1 MYSLYWLRRSRT
13 SSLRRSSTANSS
25 EMTSAIFS
33 ATRSGFDV
41 SMVPGVRLFTSCL
54 EMYETNSLA
63 HSMLLA
69 REFVSYISKQL
80 VKSLTPGTIETSN
93 PDLVAEKIA
102 EVISEELAVED
113 RLNDEVR
120 DLLSQYSEYM
130 RRESVS
136 YQEMFR
142 RIKNTLIS
150 QRKVVKASGRD
161 TGDAMKLSRDK
172 VTDISHKVIEM
183 LRKSRELR
191 LRNKDSNAVRLE
203 IVRLMTEVLMTEDK
217 VDRAARAKIRTQK
230 RDIPEGSEEWDI
242 LLRRY
247 YSEELK
253 KLGIDIAGR

>member
-1 MYSLYWLRRSRT
+1 
-13 SSLRRSSTANSS
+13 
-25 EMTSAIFS
+25 
-33 ATRSGFDV
+33 
-41 SMVPGVRLFTSCL
+41 
-54 EMYETNSLA
+54 
-63 HSMLLA
+63 MLLA
-69 REFVSYISKQL
+69 REVVSYISKQL
-80 VKSLTPGTIETSN
+80 VKNLTPGTIETSN
-93 PDLVAEKIA
+93 PLLVADKIA

-130 RRESVS
+130 RREGVS

-172 VTDISHKVIEM
+172 VSDMSHKIIEM
-183 LRKSRELR
+183 LRKSRDLR

-203 IVRLMTEVLMTEDK
+203 IVRQMTEVLMTEEK